1 MEVPLTLIMSHHL
14 ETPTLFIMIGL
25 PGSGKSSFVQR
36 ILPHC
41 RHISLDRLHKRPREE
56 RTFLQ
61 ALSEQVDI
69 VIDNTN
75 PTRQDR
81 QRYIPLASQ
90 TGYRIVGYFLRSKV
104 SECLVRNSQRQG
116 KARVPDV
123 AIRSIASVLEYPL
136 LDEGFDTLFHV
147 VAENGDFLIEPW
159 KTNDPF

>member
-1 MEVPLTLIMSHHL
+1 MPHHL

-69 VIDNTN
+69 VINNTN
-75 PTRQDR
+75 PTRHDR
-81 QRYIPLASQ
+81 QRYMPQASKA
-90 TGYRIVGYFLRSKV
+90 GYRIVGYFMRSKI
-104 SECLVRNSQRQG
+104 SECLARNAQRQG

-123 AIRSIASVLEYPL
+123 AIRSISAMMEYPVLE
-136 LDEGFDTLFHV
+136 EGFDELHHV
-147 VAENGDFLIEPW
+147 VAKNGEFLIEPW
-159 KTNDPF
+159 QKHTK

>member
-1 MEVPLTLIMSHHL
+1 MPHHL

-75 PTRQDR
+75 PTRHDR
-81 QRYIPLASQ
+81 QRYIPQASKA
-90 TGYRIVGYFLRSKV
+90 GYRIVGYFMRSKV
-104 SECLVRNSQRQG
+104 SECLARNAQRQG

-123 AIRSIASVLEYPL
+123 AIRSIASVL
-136 LDEGFDTLFHV
+136 DHV

>member
-1 MEVPLTLIMSHHL
+1 MPHHL

-69 VIDNTN
+69 VIDNTIQLAMTGN
-75 PTRQDR
+75 VIYRKPLKLAIESLVTSCV
-81 QRYIPLASQ
+81 QRSASASLAMLS
-90 TGYRIVGYFLRSKV
+90 V
-104 SECLVRNSQRQG
+104 
-116 KARVPDV
+116 KAKP
-123 AIRSIASVLEYPL
+123 EYL
-136 LDEGFDTLFHV
+136 T
-147 VAENGDFLIEPW
+147 
-159 KTNDPF
+159 

>member
-1 MEVPLTLIMSHHL
+1 MPHHL

-75 PTRQDR
+75 PTRHDR
-81 QRYIPLASQ
+81 QRYIPQASKA
-90 TGYRIVGYFLRSKV
+90 GYRIVGYFMRSKV
-104 SECLVRNSQRQG
+104 SECLTRNAQRQG

-136 LDEGFDTLFHV
+136 LDEGFDTLHHV

>member
-1 MEVPLTLIMSHHL
+1 MTHHL

-75 PTRQDR
+75 PTRHDR
-81 QRYIPLASQ
+81 QRYMPQASKA
-90 TGYRIVGYFLRSKV
+90 GYRIVGYFMRSKI
-104 SECLVRNSQRQG
+104 SECQ
-116 KARVPDV
+116 
-123 AIRSIASVLEYPL
+123 
-136 LDEGFDTLFHV
+136 T
-147 VAENGDFLIEPW
+147 
-159 KTNDPF
+159 